1 MQNAFLSFVHA
12 AFGDDHDSLA
22 RVQLIA
28 GRLFLPQCNA
38 AQQVYVHIGDEHN
51 GAVALICALASVFQ
65 GKTIA
70 GAENDVE
77 GNAAY
82 FAKHRTRI
90 AIRYGADN
98 EWVGGF
104 KRMSISQAFV
114 KQQSALT
121 CTQTHV
127 AFGSAPCAERIFT
140 GDVMGRL
147 VTCLVWARVLPPE
160 MRTPEFAKGLA
171 QDPDFIIWLA
181 EGLRRAQTIDKVQPT
196 IDRPADDIVLSDE
209 PGE

>member
-12 AFGDDHDSLA
+12 AFGDDHETLGKL
-22 RVQLIA
+22 QLVA
-28 GRLFLPQCNA
+28 GRLFLPGCNA
-38 AQQVYVHIGDEHN
+38 AQQVYFHIGDEHS

-104 KRMSISQAFV
+104 KKMSISQAFV

-127 AFGSAPCAERIFT
+127 AFGSAPCAERIFI
-140 GDVMGRL
+140 GDMK
-147 VTCLVWARVLPPE
+147 ARVTFINWSRIIPQE
-160 MRTPEFAKGLA
+160 MRTPEFAKNLA

-181 EGLRRAQTIDKVQPT
+181 EGLRRAQTIDKVQKT
-196 IDRPADDIVLSDE
+196 IDRPAADIVLSDE